1 MKDQLSESI
10 SAVMD
15 SQADDLEV
23 RRLLKTLDSA
33 SEEEAAAILAQW
45 ESFHTIGSVLRDES
59 ISRDQV
65 NNGQPKIRASAD
77 FAARVSA
84 AIADEVVADSTHH
97 PVAKNDPV
105 WRRFAV
111 AASVTLA
118 VLVGVQEYESMQEAQ
133 QGAASYTADSTD
145 VAPAMNKNNFDRNAV
160 DLSGV
165 QLALSASKEAM
176 SETMSEAE
184 KLEAVKAQERLNE
197 YLLEHTNHAAK
208 QSGQGMIPFARL
220 ANFEDEK

>member
-10 SAVMD
+10 SAIMD

-23 RRLLKTLDSA
+23 RRLLKALDNA

-45 ESFHTIGSVLRDES
+45 ESFHTIGAALRDES
-59 ISRDQV
+59 ISHHRGHSV
-65 NNGQPKIRASAD
+65 QPKVRASAN
-77 FAARVSA
+77 FAASVSA
-84 AIADEVVADSTHH
+84 AIADEVPAASVHNSSVKRE
-97 PVAKNDPV
+97 PI

-111 AASVTLA
+111 AATVTLA
-118 VLVGVQEYESMQEAQ
+118 VLVGVKEYEAQ
-133 QGAASYTADSTD
+133 QGAASYTADNTV
-145 VAPAMNKNNFDRNAV
+145 VAPVVSIIKNVDQDII
-160 DLSGV
+160 DLSAV
-165 QLALSASKEAM
+165 QLASSEAKEP
-176 SETMSEAE
+176 MSEAE
-184 KLEAVKAQERLNE
+184 KLEAIKAQERLNE

>member
-23 RRLLKTLDSA
+23 RRLLKTLDNA
-33 SEEEAAAILAQW
+33 SEEEVAAILAQW
-45 ESFHTIGSVLRDES
+45 ESFHTIGSALRDES
-59 ISRDQV
+59 MSHGQS
-65 NNGQPKIRASAD
+65 NNSQPRMRASAD
-77 FAARVSA
+77 FAASVSA
-84 AIADEVVADSTHH
+84 AIADENPTNSTLTQ
-97 PVAKNDPV
+97 PPLKSEPI

-111 AASVTLA
+111 AATVTLA
-118 VLVGVQEYESMQEAQ
+118 VLVGVQEYEAQ
-133 QGAASYTADSTD
+133 QGVASYTADNTAVTPTIKNVDQD
-145 VAPAMNKNNFDRNAV
+145 VI

-165 QLALSASKEAM
+165 QLASSATE
-176 SETMSEAE
+176 EPMSEAE